1 MDFDIG
7 RSGAKFFK
15 DVGFSGASKCV
26 PLAAGA
32 VAVRIER
39 IERIEQ
45 IECLLIFWAGHA
57 EIHRLA

>member
-1 MDFDIG
+1 MDFDVG

-32 VAVRIER
+32 VAVRIE
-39 IERIEQ
+39 
-45 IECLLIFWAGHA
+45 CLLTFRAGHA